1 MIKPREW
8 VQLYRAVRPVLKNA
22 LTSGRIFKPQ
32 CVLTQPD
39 PDILCEY
46 DVRIPLADGTYT
58 TANVFRSRR
67 AEEAGEKQPVV
78 MSAHPYDNS
87 LIPALGKTPLGGPPQ
102 QYRLI
107 PQAGKP
113 EFSTL
118 TSWEAPDPNFWV
130 RSGYA
135 VVNMNLPGY
144 ASSGGKPSLASEEQA
159 DAFGQAIDWIGGRDW
174 CTGRVGLSGVSYLAI
189 SQYAVAAGQTP
200 RGVPRCLK
208 AISPWEGVRDLYK
221 EMFFEGGIQE
231 LGFPVFWWH
240 TEVKP
245 TINCSEEEFI
255 AIEGQLPQAMGKVHP
270 FYDAYWQS
278 KVPKVSDIDL
288 PMLICAS
295 FSDQG
300 LHTRGS
306 FGIFRQAKSK
316 QKWLYTHRTLK
327 WDAYYSREVQE
338 LTKTFFDCFLKD
350 ETENGFLERDC
361 VRLEVRSARD
371 VIHEVRGEREW
382 PLDRTQYQKLFL
394 RGESALFTEPLP
406 EASEIACDARTGS
419 FRFCHVFGEDTELTG
434 YMKLRLWVEARA
446 SADGQPWPDDMALFV
461 GVDKLDIH
469 GDRVRFFGSVGN
481 HQDLMTRG
489 LLAVSRRTL
498 DEEAST
504 EWEPVLAHQHDEKL
518 HPGEIVPVEIALNP
532 SSTFFRGGEG
542 IELIV
547 SPNEIVASPPYI
559 KSNECNRGLHVVHLG
574 GKYDSH
580 LLIPRVPVA

>member
-1 MIKPREW
+1 M
-8 VQLYRAVRPVLKNA
+8 
-22 LTSGRIFKPQ
+22 
-32 CVLTQPD
+32 
-39 PDILCEY
+39 
-46 DVRIPLADGTYT
+46 
-58 TANVFRSRR
+58 
-67 AEEAGEKQPVV
+67 
-78 MSAHPYDNS
+78 
-87 LIPALGKTPLGGPPQ
+87 
-102 QYRLI
+102 
-107 PQAGKP
+107 
-113 EFSTL
+113 
-118 TSWEAPDPNFWV
+118 
-130 RSGYA
+130 
-135 VVNMNLPGY
+135 
-144 ASSGGKPSLASEEQA
+144 
-159 DAFGQAIDWIGGRDW
+159 
-174 CTGRVGLSGVSYLAI
+174 GLSGVSYLAI

-371 VIHEVRGEREW
+371 VIHEVRW
-382 PLDRTQYQKLFL
+382 ATTK
-394 RGESALFTEPLP
+394 T
-406 EASEIACDARTGS
+406 
-419 FRFCHVFGEDTELTG
+419 
-434 YMKLRLWVEARA
+434 
-446 SADGQPWPDDMALFV
+446 
-461 GVDKLDIH
+461 
-469 GDRVRFFGSVGN
+469 
-481 HQDLMTRG
+481 
-489 LLAVSRRTL
+489 
-498 DEEAST
+498 
-504 EWEPVLAHQHDEKL
+504 
-518 HPGEIVPVEIALNP
+518 
-532 SSTFFRGGEG
+532 
-542 IELIV
+542 
-547 SPNEIVASPPYI
+547 
-559 KSNECNRGLHVVHLG
+559 
-574 GKYDSH
+574 
-580 LLIPRVPVA
+580 

>member
-1 MIKPREW
+1 MIKPRDW

-394 RGESALFTEPLP
+394 RGDRALVAEPLTH
-406 EASEIACDARTGS
+406 ASELTCDARTGS

>member
-1 MIKPREW
+1 
-8 VQLYRAVRPVLKNA
+8 
-22 LTSGRIFKPQ
+22 
-32 CVLTQPD
+32 
-39 PDILCEY
+39 
-46 DVRIPLADGTYT
+46 VRIPLADGTYT

-338 LTKTFFDCFLKD
+338 LTKTFFDCFLKN

>member
-1 MIKPREW
+1 MIKPRDW

-394 RGESALFTEPLP
+394 RGDRALVAEPLTH
-406 EASEIACDARTGS
+406 ASELTCDARTGS
-419 FRFCHVFGEDTELTG
+419 FRFCHVFGDDTELTG

-580 LLIPRVPVA
+580 LLIPRVPIA

>member
-1 MIKPREW
+1 
-8 VQLYRAVRPVLKNA
+8 
-22 LTSGRIFKPQ
+22 
-32 CVLTQPD
+32 
-39 PDILCEY
+39 
-46 DVRIPLADGTYT
+46 
-58 TANVFRSRR
+58 
-67 AEEAGEKQPVV
+67 
-78 MSAHPYDNS
+78 
-87 LIPALGKTPLGGPPQ
+87 
-102 QYRLI
+102 
-107 PQAGKP
+107 
-113 EFSTL
+113 
-118 TSWEAPDPNFWV
+118 
-130 RSGYA
+130 
-135 VVNMNLPGY
+135 MNLPGY

-394 RGESALFTEPLP
+394 RGDRALVAEPLTH
-406 EASEIACDARTGS
+406 ASELTCDARTGS

-461 GVDKLDIH
+461 GVEKLDIH